1 MATISVN
8 SDHQFIP
15 TASAEEE
22 PNSEN
27 STQAQAGQ
35 LETSERPE
43 AEPTMHSMAN
53 GSESNPS
60 GERGSNPSQDTMEE
74 LRSKIYETQATN
86 ESFRSQNIVLS
97 QRIIRITR

>member
-8 SDHQFIP
+8 SDHPFIP
-15 TASAEEE
+15 TMAEEE
-22 PNSEN
+22 LNSEN

-60 GERGSNPSQDTMEE
+60 GERGSNPSQDSMED
-74 LRSKIYETQATN
+74 LRNKI
-86 ESFRSQNIVLS
+86 L
-97 QRIIRITR
+97 